1 MEEGTAEYRGQSS
14 KSVNFQQV
22 PVTVEDASV
31 FSPHPSVTSS
41 EVSNKSIRRLVAGL
55 KHVEQG
61 FNSLI
66 KGNLFQGSKKN
77 LRNPYEDAYDDSDP
91 DLDGLKRNLDS
102 VQLET
107 NSPRTEFDGKHDIRN
122 FWSHIFKTYD
132 RKYIIAG
139 GILTAFNCIFLVWIL
154 AMIIILSKH

>member
-14 KSVNFQQV
+14 RSVNFQQV

-31 FSPHPSVTSS
+31 FSPHPSVTSSS

-66 KGNLFQGSKKN
+66 KGNLFKGSKKN
-77 LRNPYEDAYDDSDP
+77 LRNPYEDAYDSDQ

-107 NSPRTEFDGKHDIRN
+107 NSPCTEFDGTHDIRN
-122 FWSHIFKTYD
+122 FWSHICKTYD

-139 GILTAFNCIFLVWIL
+139 GILTAFNCIFLFWIL